1 MLLQDLGVEVF
12 RIRREHQTRRPG
24 ADRADLLAALSGI
37 EETARSND
45 FDPVLPIVTALQ
57 SSILQAISRP
67 KEAAE
72 TARRGL
78 QAVRQPR
85 QRDQAIALYV
95 AYAEALAALGEWTE
109 VAAVCREAIALVE
122 RRRARVSP
130 MALAS
135 AYMVFSVRLYEL
147 AVHAA
152 AIAGDLETALSI
164 AELVKSRTLTNLRRA
179 SSHDATDTGAL
190 QAEFRALGRAIDAAD
205 EVGEDASA
213 LRAKRNALWDLITID
228 RLRARQV
235 AGADFSVAA
244 VQRTLSA
251 DEAAIFY
258 FWVSD
263 TSLLIAA
270 IDRDHWQ
277 MRVETLSAADREGLV
292 GLGRAILAF
301 DNQAVT
307 DSIVPP
313 ASLAACLLPAWLRQV
328 VDDKHRLLIC
338 PHRVLHALP
347 FHALAIDGRFL
358 IERYAV
364 TYVPNLTSLL
374 WSFPAVTKGK
384 ALLVAAPR
392 HDGPAGSA
400 LPYIPDAVHEIDDV
414 AALYAEAA
422 IPVQKLADAAATEA
436 ALQSLADSG
445 SLATFT
451 ILHFACHGQN
461 IDESMPMEARL
472 YLRDSALDGL
482 DIANWSL
489 RADVLVLSACASG
502 QRPIG
507 GRDFVELPGD
517 DLFGLQA
524 AFFMAG
530 VRQILSTLWPVQSWA
545 ARQIAVLF
553 HRHLQ
558 RLPAELA
565 LQEAQKAFIA
575 RGPLSAH
582 PAVWGPFFLVR
593 AASAR
598 STE

>member
-12 RIRREHQTRRPG
+12 RIRREHHTRRPG
-24 ADRADLLAALSGI
+24 ADRADLLTALSGI

-45 FDPVLPIVTALQ
+45 FDPVLPIVAALQ
-57 SSILQAISRP
+57 SSILQVIGRH

-78 QAVRQPR
+78 LMVRQPR
-85 QRDQAIALYV
+85 QRDQAIALSV

-109 VAAVCREAIALVE
+109 VAAVCREAIAMVE
-122 RRRARVSP
+122 KRRARVSP

-135 AYMVFSVRLYEL
+135 AYLVFSVRLYEL

-152 AIAGDLETALSI
+152 AVAGDLETAVSI

-179 SSHDATDTGAL
+179 PSDGATETAAL
-190 QAEFRALGRAIDAAD
+190 QAEFRELGRAIDAAD
-205 EVGEDASA
+205 ETSEEAAA

-244 VQRTLSA
+244 VQKMLSD
-251 DEAAIFY
+251 DEAAIYY

-263 TSLLIAA
+263 TALLIAA
-270 IDRDHWQ
+270 IDREHWQ
-277 MRVETLSAADREGLV
+277 MRVETLSAADREGLI

-301 DNQAVT
+301 DNQAIT
-307 DSIVPP
+307 DSIFPP
-313 ASLAACLLPAWLRQV
+313 PSLAECLLPSWVRQV
-328 VDDKHRLLIC
+328 VDGKRRLLIC

-358 IERYAV
+358 IEQYAV
-364 TYVPNLTSLL
+364 TYVPNLTSVL
-374 WSFPAVTKGK
+374 WTFPSAAPGK

-392 HDGPAGSA
+392 HEGPAGSA
-400 LPYIPDAVHEIDDV
+400 LPYIPDAVNEIDDV
-414 AALYAEAA
+414 GALYTKAG
-422 IPVQKLADAAATEA
+422 IPVRKLADAAATEA
-436 ALQSLADSG
+436 ALQGLADSG
-445 SLATFT
+445 SLETFT

-524 AFFMAG
+524 AFFIAG
-530 VRQILSTLWPVQSWA
+530 VRQILSTLWPVHSWA

-553 HRHLQ
+553 HQHLQ
-558 RLPAELA
+558 HLPAELA
-565 LQEAQKAFIA
+565 LQETQKAFIA

-582 PAVWGPFFLVR
+582 PAIWAPFFLVR

-598 STE
+598 SPD